1 MPTTTTADSLRWRA
15 VKLRQQASA
24 IGIAEAWG
32 LRRRAGE
39 DVWVGPAA
47 RAFLDDLAVAESKL
61 ASAIDTLTTAARHLD
76 VLADQAEAT
85 ARVELAARLGLS

>member
-32 LRRRAGE
+32 LRRRAGD
-39 DVWVGPAA
+39 DVWVGPTA
-47 RAFLDDLAVAESKL
+47 RAFLDDLTAAEHKL
-61 ASAIDTLTTAARHLD
+61 AEAIDALTAAARHLD
-76 VLADQAEAT
+76 ALADQAEAV
-85 ARVELAARLGLS
+85 ARAELTARLGPS